1 MTHCKITVY
10 PCSALVAVCLAFLVV
25 SPNVASQDSPSKDKL
40 IVETL
45 LRLKRYDVSANDK
58 WKAAIGRHLETI
70 EGTPRYLELVKTFGI
85 REAIPELLELTI
97 SLPTDTMGVNAASML
112 LDFKQ
117 SVLLKKVIHGED
129 NARALAVA
137 QALSLGGHPARS
149 DILRALIIDAQ
160 LSRQIRN
167 IAIKGVGTTKQGQR
181 YLIDLLTT
189 GRIAEE
195 LMFGTGTA
203 LFASSDPD
211 IVKSAKEL
219 VTLPTTANAT
229 PLPPVS
235 ELIRIPGDPVAG
247 KVIFANKGNCIKCHK
262 VGGVGKEI
270 GPSLS
275 EIGSKL
281 SKEAMFVSILDPS
294 AGISHNYET
303 YAIVLDSG
311 NILSGILVSRSDEEV
326 VVRNADGIDRV
337 IAVTE
342 IEEIKKTGIS
352 LMPADLQ
359 KVMTIEELVS
369 VVAYLAELKKPQ
381 RGNNR

>member
-1 MTHCKITVY
+1 MTTPCKTAVC
-10 PCSALVAVCLAFLVV
+10 PCSVLVAVCLAFLVV
-25 SPNVASQDSPSKDKL
+25 SPNAASQDSPSKDKL

-58 WKAAIGRHLETI
+58 WKAAIGRHLETL

-85 REAIPELLELTI
+85 REAIPYLLELTI
-97 SLPTDTMGVNAASML
+97 SLPTDTIGVNAASML

-129 NARALAVA
+129 SARALAVA
-137 QALSLGGHPARS
+137 QALSLGGHSARS
-149 DILRALIIDAQ
+149 DILKALVIDTQ

-167 IAIKGVGTTKQGQR
+167 VAIKGVGTTKQGQR

-189 GRIAEE
+189 GRIPEE
-195 LMFGTGTA
+195 LMFVTGTA

-219 VTLPTTANAT
+219 VALPTTANAT
-229 PLPPVS
+229 PLPPVNV
-235 ELIRIPGDPVAG
+235 LLRLQGDPVSG
-247 KVIFANKGNCIKCHK
+247 KIVFDKNGTCIKCHK
-262 VGGVGKEI
+262 IGEVGKEI
-270 GPSLS
+270 GPSLT

-294 AGISHNYET
+294 AGVSHNYET
-303 YAIVLDSG
+303 YAIALNSG
-311 NILSGILVSRSDEEV
+311 IVLSGIVVTRNDEEV
-326 VVRNADGIDRV
+326 VIRNAEGIDRV
-337 IAVTE
+337 IAVAE
-342 IEEIKKTGIS
+342 IDELIKTGVS

-359 KVMTIEELVS
+359 KVMTVQDLVN
-369 VVAYLAELKKPQ
+369 VVAYLTQLKKPPKD
-381 RGNNR
+381 N

>member
-1 MTHCKITVY
+1 MTTHCKTTVK
-10 PCSALVAVCLAFLVV
+10 PFSVLVAVFVAVLVA
-25 SPNVASQDSPSKDKL
+25 SPNLASQDSPSKDKL

-45 LRLKRYDVSANDK
+45 LRLERYDVSADDK
-58 WKAAIGRHLETI
+58 WKAAISRHLETI
-70 EGTPRYLELVKTFGI
+70 ERTPRYLELVKTFGM

-97 SLPTDTMGVNAASML
+97 SLPTDTMGVNAVSML

-129 NARALAVA
+129 NARAFAVA
-137 QALSLGGHPARS
+137 QALSLGGHSARL

-167 IAIKGVGTTKQGQR
+167 IAIKGVGTTIQGQR

-189 GRIAEE
+189 GRIPEE
-195 LMFGTGTA
+195 LMFVTGTS

-211 IVKSAKEL
+211 IVKSAKQL

-229 PLPPVS
+229 PLPPVN
-235 ELIRIPGDPVAG
+235 ELLRLQGDPVSG
-247 KVIFANKGNCIKCHK
+247 KIVFDRNGTCIKCHK
-262 VGGVGKEI
+262 IGAVGKEI
-270 GPSLS
+270 GPSLT

-294 AGISHNYET
+294 AGVSHNYET
-303 YAIVLDSG
+303 YAIALNSG
-311 NILSGILVSRSDEEV
+311 NVLSGILVSRSDEEV
-326 VVRNADGIDRV
+326 VVRNAEGIDRV
-337 IAVTE
+337 IAVSE
-342 IEEIKKTGIS
+342 IDEIIKTGVS

-359 KVMTIEELVS
+359 KVMTVQDLVN
-369 VVAYLAELKKPQ
+369 VVAYLTQLKTNTKD
-381 RGNNR
+381 N